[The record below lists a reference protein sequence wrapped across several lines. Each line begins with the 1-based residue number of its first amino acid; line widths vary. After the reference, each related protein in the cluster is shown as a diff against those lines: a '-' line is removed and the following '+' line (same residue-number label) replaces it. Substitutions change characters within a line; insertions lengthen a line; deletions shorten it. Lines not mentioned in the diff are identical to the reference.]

1 MTYKKVFS
9 STISLAVKSILK
21 KIIKSIFR
29 KKEHIKY
36 PNKGGWSG
44 LKILPKVD
52 FLIDIGIGHQGTE
65 GLYKFFPNSTKYF
78 IDPLI
83 ETKKAVSSH
92 LNDSRNKFFE
102 CALSSSTGQ
111 LDIVVRDPIS
121 QSGLNKKSKESNSS
135 YIRSVKVETLDILFP
150 KGTFN
155 STYGI
160 KIDVEGHELD
170 VIKGGLD
177 LIKESSFIIVETS
190 IYKNRFKDSPSF
202 KDIFLYVT
210 KLGFEIAS
218 LRVSEDGIDHCDIA
232 FINKKISP
240 GN

>member
-1 MTYKKVFS
+1 M
-9 STISLAVKSILK
+9 KSILK
-21 KIIKSIFR
+21 KIITLIFR
-29 KKEHIKY
+29 KKEEIKF
-36 PNKGGWSG
+36 PKKGGWPG

-52 FLIDIGIGHQGTE
+52 FLIDIGIGNQGTE

-83 ETKKAVSSH
+83 ESKNTVSNH
-92 LNDSRNKFFE
+92 LNDPRNKFFE
-102 CALSSSTGQ
+102 CALSSSSGQ
-111 LDIVVRDPIS
+111 LDIIVRNPIS
-121 QSGLNKKSKESNSS
+121 QSGFNKKSEESNSS
-135 YIRSVKVETLDILFP
+135 YLRTVKVETLDILFP
-150 KGTFN
+150 QGTFN

-170 VIKGGLD
+170 VIKGGID
-177 LIKESSFIIVETS
+177 LIKESSFLIVETS
-190 IYKNRFKDSPSF
+190 IYENKFEDSPLF

>member
-1 MTYKKVFS
+1 M
-9 STISLAVKSILK
+9 KSILK
-21 KIIKSIFR
+21 KIIKSVFQ
-29 KKEHIKY
+29 KKEQIKY
-36 PNKGGWSG
+36 PNKGGWPG

-83 ETKKAVSSH
+83 ETKKAVSNY
-92 LNDSRNKFFE
+92 LNDPKNKFFE

-111 LDIVVRDPIS
+111 LDIIVRDPIS
-121 QSGLNKKSKESNSS
+121 QSGFNKKSKESNSS
-135 YIRSVKVETLDILFP
+135 YVRSVKVETLDKLFP

-155 STYGI
+155 SNYGI

-170 VIKGGLD
+170 VIKGGID
-177 LIKESSFIIVETS
+177 LIKKSSFIIVETS
-190 IYKNRFKDSPSF
+190 IYKNRFEDSPLF
-202 KDIFLYVT
+202 KDIFLYLT

-232 FINKKISP
+232 FISNNILTRDELIP
-240 GN
+240 TL